1 MIRSLMALALRERIV
16 VIGIALM
23 LLLAGIYSF
32 AQLDIEAY
40 PDPVQPM
47 VEVLTLPNG
56 LSAEEVEKLVTVPTE
71 YGLAG
76 MRDLEAMRS
85 ISLYGLSDIRCYFSW
100 DSDYYWDRV
109 ETINR
114 LSFISLPQGVTSGI
128 SPENPIGE
136 IYRYTV
142 EGPDHDL
149 IHEKEIEDWILEK
162 QLRTVP
168 GVEDVSGF
176 GGLTKQFQ
184 VEVDPHRLNYYQVP
198 LSTLISALQNS
209 NTNSGGN
216 YMSVGEQ
223 AFDVR
228 GLGFFRNLDDI
239 GNVVLNSSKSTPI
252 KVSNV
257 GDVEVGYAPRLGIV
271 GKDNQNEVV
280 TGIVLMRKYGN
291 TLATLKGVEAKVHDL
306 NTSGILPKG
315 YKVVPYY
322 DRTKLVETTLQTVL
336 ENLTMGMVLV
346 FLVLIFF
353 LGNLRAAL
361 IAAINIPLALC
372 GAFALMHLTSTPA
385 NLISLGAIDFGI
397 IIDTTVIVM
406 ENIERHLTAPERQHE
421 SYRLRILGAT
431 QEVAGP
437 MFFSTLIF
445 VIAFL
450 PLFTMKGVEGAI
462 FSPMSRTYAYARLIA
477 IVFAV
482 TLSPVLC
489 SYLLRKGDREPR
501 NPIWEK
507 I

>member
-1 MIRSLMALALRERIV
+1 MIRSLMALALRERVV

-23 LLLAGIYSF
+23 LLLSGIYSF
-32 AQLDIEAY
+32 SKLDIEAY

-85 ISLYGLSDIRCYFSW
+85 ISLFGLSDIRCYFSW

-114 LSFISLPQGVTSGI
+114 LSFITLPQGVTSAI

-142 EGPDHDL
+142 EGSDHDL
-149 IHEKEIEDWILEK
+149 IHEKEVEDWILEK

-198 LSTLISALQNS
+198 LSALISSLQNS
-209 NTNSGGN
+209 NTNAGGN

-228 GLGFFRNLDDI
+228 GLGFFRSLDDI
-239 GNVVLNSSKSTPI
+239 RNVVLNASKSTPI
-252 KVSNV
+252 KVSNIA
-257 GDVEVGYAPRLGIV
+257 DVEIGYAPRLGIV

-291 TLATLKGVEAKVHDL
+291 TLKTLKGVEDKVANL
-306 NTSGILPKG
+306 NSSGVLPTG

-322 DRTKLVETTLQTVL
+322 DRTHLVQTTLRTVL
-336 ENLTMGMVLV
+336 ENLTVGMALV

-353 LGNLRAAL
+353 LGNLRAAI

-372 GAFALMHLTSTPA
+372 GAFTLMHFTNTPA
-385 NLISLGAIDFGI
+385 NLISLGAVDFGI

-406 ENIERHLTAPERQHE
+406 ENIERHLTASERSHE
-421 SYRLRILGAT
+421 SYRLRILAAA
-431 QEVAGP
+431 QEVGGP
-437 MFFSTLIF
+437 MFFSTIIF

-450 PLFTMKGVEGAI
+450 PLFTMRGVEGAI
-462 FSPMSRTYAYARLIA
+462 FSP
-477 IVFAV
+477 
-482 TLSPVLC
+482 
-489 SYLLRKGDREPR
+489 
-501 NPIWEK
+501 
-507 I
+507 